1 MTIKYHV
8 YLDGEWTATY
18 DSSIKDAEKLAK
30 QAANQIGGSVVKEV
44 DGIKFPLDDDK
55 IQL

>member
-8 YLDGEWTATY
+8 YLLNEWTATY

-30 QAANQIGGSVVKEV
+30 QAAFQINGHVIKEV
-44 DGIKFPLDDDK
+44 DGTKTPLDKDE
-55 IQL
+55 IPL